1 MSEGKRGR
9 KRKPA
14 VEASKDTV
22 VYIPKM
28 GFVKA
33 GELKAKLA
41 KEVKVTPTPLIEL
54 EKAVVAKV
62 VEKEGKVSRSGLNE
76 ILRAVK
82 QERGTKRGVTL
93 SRLIADGFLARIKVP
108 SMRAFYAATE
118 KGAKEAGIVK

>member
-1 MSEGKRGR
+1 MSESRRGR

-14 VEASKDTV
+14 AEAGKETV

-41 KEVKVTPTPLIEL
+41 EEAKVTPTPLIEL
-54 EKAVVAKV
+54 EKAVVAKIV
-62 VEKEGKVSRSGLNE
+62 KEEGKVSRSGLNE

-93 SRLIADGFLARIKVP
+93 ARMIADGFLARIKVP
-108 SMRAFYAATE
+108 GMRAFYVATE